1 MATAVPLNRPAAEP
15 DRIAALEAQVAE
27 LSARLAEFE
36 VRLPRKP
43 LALPNGWPVVKQAA
57 HDAGVSQAKVYRAI
71 SDGVI
76 FAVQVG
82 QVTIVHP
89 DDVEKLKTRLSRAVR
104 ASC

>member
-1 MATAVPLNRPAAEP
+1 MALTALRQPAAEP